1 MKTNFTSS
9 LKKGIFTSL
18 ILFASFSAFFNNIS
32 DKTAFSGGLT
42 VEVINNSLVMNWSNT
57 SANYYEI
64 QASKDGKTFTTIGM
78 VMGADPKGAGNT
90 FSFKQQMAK
99 LKPGKVYY
107 RVLLV
112 NADQTLIATPAVK
125 ISIVAKP
132 KKREINP
139 SCNATCCTLL

>member
-1 MKTNFTSS
+1 MKTSFTSL
-9 LKKGIFTSL
+9 LKKGIFTSI
-18 ILFASFSAFFNNIS
+18 ILVVSFSAFSNNIS

-99 LKPGKVYY
+99 LKPGKAYY
-107 RVLLV
+107 RVLLI
-112 NADQTLIATPAVK
+112 NNDQTATATEAVK
-125 ISIVAKP
+125 IA
-132 KKREINP
+132 R
-139 SCNATCCTLL
+139 

>member
-1 MKTNFTSS
+1 MKTNFTSL

-18 ILFASFSAFFNNIS
+18 ILFVSFSALSNNIS
-32 DKTAFSGGLT
+32 DKPVAGGLT

-57 SANYYEI
+57 TANYYEI

-125 ISIVAKP
+125 ISK
-132 KKREINP
+132 
-139 SCNATCCTLL
+139 